1 MIKVDSLMS
10 DIKQREIFG
19 PVAAIVW
26 RVEWQ
31 KRGLPHLHMLVIL
44 RNHIRESDIDAYV
57 CAEIPNPDL
66 DPLLYELIS
75 KNNIHKPCDRCNS
88 ASCHQNGCCRR
99 KFPKPMADV
108 TTIAGDRFPV
118 YRRRGHFV
126 AYVNDYNGVSRAVTD
141 EWVVPYSPFLTLRYR
156 CHLNIECAAHI
167 NTFKYLYKYVLKPPD
182 HAAVVIDEIGSFLD
196 GRMLSASEA
205 VFRILG
211 LRLHCEWPP
220 VMCLDIHLPNHERM
234 IFDPTASVEELMDQ
248 TFAADTTLTA
258 WFLLNQ
264 SDRNA
269 RQYLYT
275 EISEH
280 YVWNGTLKRWS
291 KRARSGTMAVARVY
305 AVSPRNTELYA
316 LRLLLNGVRGA
327 VSWRCLL
334 HVDEWI
340 HSTFHEACLARGLLT
355 SDTQHYNAF
364 HEMVQNT
371 VSARINRQ
379 HFVDFLLNV
388 QVSAP
393 VSLFQSFV
401 EHMIDGEYSQVNVNL
416 ALSEIDREL
425 RSRHSSMAAFGFEQ
439 IEHDPL
445 INQLDID
452 SDDSSASFAESYQ
465 QCTQEQRDAVDA
477 VLEATSGVFIIQ
489 GGAGTGK
496 TVFVNCLSSGL
507 KSSRRNV
514 LCVASSALAASLIK
528 GGKTAHAALSIPV
541 PVTENSCC
549 RWEPSARRHMRQHE
563 VVIWDEMSMIHH
575 EVADCVD
582 FSFQDLHSNCAPFGG
597 KVVVFVGDFKQLP
610 PVIKNGKGEYA
621 TLRKCS
627 WWSQARKVQFT
638 KNFRALNN
646 ETFINELEDVG
657 NGGVAEVT
665 VPAPSL
671 CDSKDVMI
679 QRVFNGDVLNSDDCM
694 ILTLKVQ
701 DASDINQIII
711 NALPGDYLEA
721 IASDELPVDSHI
733 LPEMVASMAI
743 GGKIQCLCELM

>member
-1 MIKVDSLMS
+1 M
-10 DIKQREIFG
+10 
-19 PVAAIVW
+19 
-26 RVEWQ
+26 
-31 KRGLPHLHMLVIL
+31 
-44 RNHIRESDIDAYV
+44 
-57 CAEIPNPDL
+57 
-66 DPLLYELIS
+66 
-75 KNNIHKPCDRCNS
+75 
-88 ASCHQNGCCRR
+88 
-99 KFPKPMADV
+99 
-108 TTIAGDRFPV
+108 
-118 YRRRGHFV
+118 
-126 AYVNDYNGVSRAVTD
+126 
-141 EWVVPYSPFLTLRYR
+141 
-156 CHLNIECAAHI
+156 
-167 NTFKYLYKYVLKPPD
+167 
-182 HAAVVIDEIGSFLD
+182 
-196 GRMLSASEA
+196 
-205 VFRILG
+205 
-211 LRLHCEWPP
+211 
-220 VMCLDIHLPNHERM
+220 
-234 IFDPTASVEELMDQ
+234 
-248 TFAADTTLTA
+248 
-258 WFLLNQ
+258 
-264 SDRNA
+264 
-269 RQYLYT
+269 
-275 EISEH
+275 
-280 YVWNGTLKRWS
+280 
-291 KRARSGTMAVARVY
+291 
-305 AVSPRNTELYA
+305 
-316 LRLLLNGVRGA
+316 
-327 VSWRCLL
+327 
-334 HVDEWI
+334 
-340 HSTFHEACLARGLLT
+340 
-355 SDTQHYNAF
+355 
-364 HEMVQNT
+364 
-371 VSARINRQ
+371 
-379 HFVDFLLNV
+379 
-388 QVSAP
+388 
-393 VSLFQSFV
+393 
-401 EHMIDGEYSQVNVNL
+401 
-416 ALSEIDREL
+416 
-425 RSRHSSMAAFGFEQ
+425 
-439 IEHDPL
+439 
-445 INQLDID
+445 
-452 SDDSSASFAESYQ
+452 
-465 QCTQEQRDAVDA
+465 
-477 VLEATSGVFIIQ
+477 FIIQ

-701 DASDINQIII
+701 DASDINHIII